1 MVIIV
6 LYSGKLHRSTSGF
19 DWSCHRDSLKNVM
32 ILKLAEEK
40 KTVTTFATSSISSV
54 FTNRSMFINATG
66 VIASDN
72 VNLDLAVVIRTKIVS
87 GFDGKTLG
95 EKSLERKDQANK
107 FVTIRLSVKVDE
119 TVVHMS
125 SEQLSQRLL
134 ASVVRDEAP
143 LVCKDLYSLPPLEK
157 LFPLS
162 VEPTSIILEF
172 FPMDEQLN
180 LQKAWNR
187 SVEQQVVSVEIKIDC
202 NISIP

>member
-6 LYSGKLHRSTSGF
+6 LYSSKLHRSTPGF
-19 DWSCHRDSLKNVM
+19 DWSYHRDSLENIM

-40 KTVTTFATSSISSV
+40 KTVTTFATSSISST
-54 FTNRSMFINATG
+54 FSNRSMFINATG

-72 VNLDLAVVIRTKIVS
+72 VNLYLAVVIRTKIVS

-95 EKSLERKDQANK
+95 EKSLERKDQANT
-107 FVTIRLSVKVDE
+107 FATIRLSVKVDE

-125 SEQLSQRLL
+125 SDQLSQRLL

-143 LVCKDLYSLPPLEK
+143 LICKDLYSLPPLEK

-162 VEPTSIILEF
+162 VEPTSIILVF
-172 FPMDEQLN
+172 CPMDEQLN

-187 SVEQQVVSVEIKIDC
+187 NVEQKVALVEMKIDW
-202 NISIP
+202 NLSIP